1 MNTFFKLTAV
11 AGLLLIAGQAL
22 AVDDITR
29 ADQIPVLKEE
39 PQHATVS
46 ERVTSRFTRSHYRQ
60 FDLDN
65 AFSAKIFDRY
75 LNLLDYSH
83 NVLLA
88 SDVEQ
93 FSKKKN
99 EIGDELR
106 TGKLEVFYDLYNLAQ
121 KRRFERYQYALK
133 VLERPMDFTGNDTFE
148 VDRSKAPWP
157 KSEEALNQL
166 WDSKVKFDELSLKL
180 TGKSDKEIRETL
192 TKRYKFA
199 IRRLAQTNSE
209 DVFSLAMTAFAH
221 EIDPHT
227 NYLSPRNTEQFNTE
241 MSLSLEGI
249 GAVLQMDEDYT
260 VINSMVAGGPAA
272 KSKAISVGDRIV
284 GVGQVGQQMQDVI
297 GWRLDDVVAL
307 IKGPKGSKVRLEILP
322 AGKGTKTRIIT
333 LTRERIRL
341 EDRAVKMTVKTVGK
355 EKIGVLDIPGFY
367 VGLTDD
373 VKVQLQKLEKQNV
386 SGVIIDLRSN
396 GGGALT
402 EAVSLSGLFI
412 PGGPVVQVRDN
423 NGKVRED
430 SDNDGVVYYK
440 GPLVVMVDRFSA
452 SASEIFA
459 AAMQDYGR
467 ALIVGEPTFGKG
479 TVQQYRSLNRIYDQ
493 MLRPEWPALGSVQYT
508 IQKFYRINGGSTQRK
523 GVTPDIMMPTGNEE
537 TETGEKFEDNALPWD
552 SINAATFVKS
562 GDLTPFGPELLKDH
576 NERIAKDPEF
586 QYIIK
591 DIARFNALK
600 EKRNQV
606 SLNLA
611 QREKENQEEDATR
624 LARINDRYKRAGK
637 APLSKLEDLPKDYQE
652 PDPYLDET
660 VHIALDLAHLEKAK
674 APEKPAASQ

>member
-1 MNTFFKLTAV
+1 MNKLFKLTAV
-11 AGLLLIAGQAL
+11 ASLLFVAGSAL
-22 AVDDITR
+22 AVENITR

-39 PQHATVS
+39 TQHATVS

-60 FDLDN
+60 FDLDQN
-65 AFSAKIFDRY
+65 FSAKIFDRY

-93 FSKKKN
+93 YAAKKGQ
-99 EIGDELR
+99 IGDEFR
-106 TGKLEVFYDLYNLAQ
+106 SGKLDVFYDLYNLGQ

-133 VLERPMDFTGNDTFE
+133 VLERPMDFTGNDTFNL
-148 VDRSKAPWP
+148 DRSKSPWP
-157 KSEEALNQL
+157 TSVDELNKL
-166 WDSKVKFDELSLKL
+166 WDGKVKYDELSLKL
-180 TGKSDKEIRETL
+180 TGKDEKEIRETL
-192 TKRYKFA
+192 TKRYQFA
-199 IRRLAQTNSE
+199 IRRLAQSNSE

-249 GAVLQMDEDYT
+249 GAVLQMDDDYT

-272 KSKAISVGDRIV
+272 KSKAITVGDRIV
-284 GVGQVGQQMQDVI
+284 GVGQTGKGMVDVI

-322 AGKGTKTRIIT
+322 AGKGTKTRTIT

-341 EDRAVKMTVKTVGK
+341 EDRAVKLTVKTVGK
-355 EKIGVLDIPGFY
+355 DKVGVLDIPGFY

-373 VKVQLQKLEKQNV
+373 VKVQLQKMEKQNV
-386 SGVIIDLRSN
+386 KSVIIDLRSN

-412 PGGPVVQVRDN
+412 PSGPVVQVRDN

-430 SDNDGVVYYK
+430 SDTDGVVYYK

-523 GVTPDIMMPTGNEE
+523 GVTPDIMMPTGAQE

-552 SINAATFVKS
+552 SVNAATYVKS
-562 GDLTPFGPELLKDH
+562 GDLKPFEPQLLKMHQD
-576 NERIAKDPEF
+576 RIAVDPEF
-586 QYIIK
+586 QYISK

-600 EKRNQV
+600 EKRNIV

-611 QREKENQEEDATR
+611 QREKENQEDDATR
-624 LARINDRYKRAGK
+624 LARINDRYKREGK
-637 APLSKLEDLPKDYQE
+637 APLKKLDDLPKDYQE

-660 VHIALDLAHLEKAK
+660 VHIALDLSKMEKD
-674 APEKPAASQ
+674 KPAEQPAATR